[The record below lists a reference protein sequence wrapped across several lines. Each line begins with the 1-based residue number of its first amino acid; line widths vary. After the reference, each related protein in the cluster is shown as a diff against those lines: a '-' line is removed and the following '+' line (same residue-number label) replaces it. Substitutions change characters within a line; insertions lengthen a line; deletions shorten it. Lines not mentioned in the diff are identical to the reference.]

1 MAEYDWDKLEGFL
14 RGIDIERGV
23 IDNLELEMVEK
34 TGRGNIG
41 LLQEPFIIFG
51 FLILLFFTE
60 NYIRQPIFAIFPIL
74 FIYWI
79 ECDYKIHISW

>member
-34 TGRGNIG
+34 AGRGNIG
-41 LLQEPFIIFG
+41 LLLEPFIIFG